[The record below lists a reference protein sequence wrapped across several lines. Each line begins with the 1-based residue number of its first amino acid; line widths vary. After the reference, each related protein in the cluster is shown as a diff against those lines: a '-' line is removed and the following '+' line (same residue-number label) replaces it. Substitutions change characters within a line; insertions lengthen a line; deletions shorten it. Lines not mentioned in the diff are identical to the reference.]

1 VTRTALA
8 AFTIVL
14 ASLLVPVAVS
24 AGWLSLRVDETEA
37 YVDTVAPL
45 ADDPELRAALSERV
59 ARAAVGKLQRNV
71 PIGLPRSLERRV
83 RQTTDRV
90 VESPGFP
97 QFWRQANAEAHREFL
112 AIVHER
118 PEDLESRDGWITVD
132 LRPLLDQVI
141 VEFAEAY
148 GIPPDMVP
156 STALP
161 IPVLPESRLADVRG
175 GYNLLNALAL
185 WLPPLWLALVAV
197 GVLAARGWRSRLRA
211 AAAAGLGL
219 AIGAGLVLLLTPSA
233 TDLVVDQAGP
243 DQQEL
248 VRLVI
253 EVVVSSLGDT
263 ARTVAVVGLVAAVA
277 LFAGSLW
284 PRRAPESHP

>member
-24 AGWLSLRVDETEA
+24 AGWLALRVDETEA

-59 ARAAVGKLQRNV
+59 ALAAVGKLQRNV

-83 RQTTDRV
+83 RQTTDMV

-97 QFWRQANAEAHREFL
+97 QFWRQANAKAHREFL

-141 VEFAEAY
+141 VEFAEAH

-175 GYNLLNALAL
+175 GYNLLNGLAL

-197 GVLAARGWRSRLRA
+197 GVLAARGWRARLRA

-219 AIGAGLVLLLTPSA
+219 AIGAGVVLLLTPWA

-263 ARTVAVVGLVAAVA
+263 ARMIAVVGLVAAVA

-284 PRRAPESHP
+284 PRREPESHP